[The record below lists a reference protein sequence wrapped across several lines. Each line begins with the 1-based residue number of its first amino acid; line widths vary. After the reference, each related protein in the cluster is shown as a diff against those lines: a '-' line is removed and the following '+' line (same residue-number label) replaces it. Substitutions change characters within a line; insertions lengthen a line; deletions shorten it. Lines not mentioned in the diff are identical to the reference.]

1 MNTAEQII
9 LLILAVT
16 LATFLILSIIIAIK
30 TIQILKHIKLI
41 IEKAENIADKA
52 EAVSEFFQNTAGPV
66 AIVRL
71 ISNIFHVNNEGK
83 KSKGRSDN
91 E

>member
-16 LATFLILSIIIAIK
+16 LAIFLTLSIIIAVK

-52 EAVSEFFQNTAGPV
+52 EAVSDFFQNTAGPV

-71 ISNIFHVNNEGK
+71 ISNIFHVNNESK
-83 KSKGRSDN
+83 KPKEKKED